1 MICSTEKTVS
11 RGMTANMKAK
21 SVRPQRLSGK
31 EKTPYTRQEL
41 CPVYGVFAGIK
52 YFYNRAIAVLI
63 ISLHF
68 SICGMSSGMMDA
80 SGLRTPPI
88 FSPFILRIS
97 FMTAYRLP

>member
-1 MICSTEKTVS
+1 MICSTEKPAS
-11 RGMTANMKAK
+11 RGMTANIRVN

-31 EKTPYTRQEL
+31 NTVYQVKI

>member
-1 MICSTEKTVS
+1 MICSTEKPAS
-11 RGMTANMKAK
+11 RGMTANIRVN

-31 EKTPYTRQEL
+31 NTVYQVI

-88 FSPFILRIS
+88 FSSFILRIS